1 MQPCLTSRPSRVAV
15 LSECGFELSCRD
27 AVPLC
32 RCQDS
37 LTTVS
42 VLVSVKNLPQD
53 PLSALRVLTESEHEL
68 ERIRRDQ
75 VIAARAAGASWQQIG
90 DALGVTRQS
99 AWESFTAET
108 RAALSSKVDAN
119 STLAEA
125 DAIDLAVEEVRAV
138 RRRRDSR

>member
-1 MQPCLTSRPSRVAV
+1 MIVREGPVIPPGPS
-15 LSECGFELSCRD
+15 LSTGFELFCRD
-27 AVPLC
+27 ALPLY

-108 RAALSSKVDAN
+108 RAALSAKVDAN

>member
-1 MQPCLTSRPSRVAV
+1 M
-15 LSECGFELSCRD
+15 
-27 AVPLC
+27 PLC
-32 RCQDS
+32 RCQVS
-37 LTTVS
+37 LTIVS

-108 RAALSSKVDAN
+108 RAALSAKVDAN

>member
-1 MQPCLTSRPSRVAV
+1 MILREGPVSLPGPS
-15 LSECGFELSCRD
+15 LPTGFELSCRD
-27 AVPLC
+27 ALRVC
-32 RCQDS
+32 RCQGN

-108 RAALSSKVDAN
+108 RAALSAKVDAN
-119 STLAEA
+119 STLTEA

-138 RRRRDSR
+138 RRRGDSR